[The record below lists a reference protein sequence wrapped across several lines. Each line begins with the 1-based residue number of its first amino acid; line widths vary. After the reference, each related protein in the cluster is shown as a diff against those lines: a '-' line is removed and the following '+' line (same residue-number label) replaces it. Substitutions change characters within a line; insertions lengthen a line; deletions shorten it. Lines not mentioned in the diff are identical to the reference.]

1 MAMRLRDALGVR
13 RGDVVSFVGAGGKT
27 SALVRLGQE
36 LATDGWRVLA
46 TTTTRIAETELS
58 LFPYTK
64 RWNPKLLRGS
74 RELESLLDSHRFI
87 FLYKNIEDE
96 KAMGISGRM
105 VSRIVDEMN
114 ADVLLVEADGSR
126 RLPLK
131 APYDHEPVLP
141 VDSTMVVPIVGL
153 EILGKPLNE
162 DFVYNPHGIIN
173 RYGFPYGG
181 IIQPAWIAQVLRDET
196 LGLKKTPSTARVIAL
211 LNQSPQSGLIRAR
224 ARRAAQMILR
234 NSRIDSVAIGSVKA
248 YPEPIFDVQRRVT
261 AIVLAGGLSS
271 RMGSSKVLLPWG
283 DRTVIETIVQTL
295 MPFRFAEIVVVTGH
309 KTDDVERVLG
319 KYPVRVEYNPAYAI
333 GEMVSSLKTGLR
345 SLDGDVSSCMVVM
358 GDQPQLSTKIVRR
371 LLTTLSEGSNMII
384 APQYQ
389 EQRGHPI
396 LIPNRYWDE
405 ILSLPGRSAPRDA
418 IGKHPIK
425 YVHVDDD
432 SILRDIDTPEQ
443 YAYEK
448 RIAGLE

>member
-1 MAMRLRDALGVR
+1 MRLREAFGVR

-46 TTTTRIAETELS
+46 TTTTKIAETELS
-58 LFPYTK
+58 LFPHTK

-74 RELESLLDSHRFI
+74 RELESLLDVHRFI
-87 FLYKNIEDE
+87 FLYKGIEVE
-96 KAMGISGRM
+96 KAVGISGRM
-105 VSRIVDEMN
+105 VSRLVDEMN

-131 APYDHEPVLP
+131 APYEHEPVLP
-141 VDSTMVVPIVGL
+141 VDSTLVVPVAGL
-153 EILGKPLNE
+153 EVLGQPLNE
-162 DFVYNPHGIIN
+162 DFVYNPQGIIE

-181 IIQPAWIAQVLRDET
+181 IIQPAWIAQVVRDEE
-196 LGLKKTPSTARVIAL
+196 LGLKKTPPTARVIAL

-224 ARRAAQMILR
+224 ARRAAQMVLR
-234 NSRIDSVAIGSVKA
+234 NSRVDSVVIGSVKA
-248 YPEPIFDVQRRVT
+248 YPEPIFEVQRRVT

-271 RMGSSKVLLPWG
+271 RMGASKVLLPWG
-283 DRTVIETIVQTL
+283 DRTVIETIIQTL
-295 MPFRFAEIVVVTGH
+295 MPFRFSEIVVVTGH
-309 KTDDVERVLG
+309 KTDDVEKVLT

-345 SLDGDVSSCMVVM
+345 TLGDDVSSCMVVM
-358 GDQPQLSTKIVRR
+358 GDQPQLSTKVVRH

-384 APQYQ
+384 APRFQQ
-389 EQRGHPI
+389 RRGHPI
-396 LIPNRYWDE
+396 LIPSRYWQE
-405 ILSLPGRSAPRDA
+405 ILSLPGRAAPREA
-418 IGKHPIK
+418 INKHPIK
-425 YVHVDDD
+425 YVQVEDD

>member
-1 MAMRLRDALGVR
+1 MRLREVLGVR

-46 TTTTRIAETELS
+46 TTTTRISETELS
-58 LFPYTK
+58 LFPFTQ

-74 RELESLLDSHRFI
+74 RELEALLDTHRFI
-87 FLYKNIEDE
+87 FLYKGIQDE
-96 KAMGISGRM
+96 KAVGISGKM
-105 VSRIVDEMN
+105 VSRLVDEMN

-131 APYDHEPVLP
+131 APYDHEPALP
-141 VDSTMVVPIVGL
+141 VDSTLVVPIAGL
-153 EILGKPLNE
+153 EILGQPLNQ
-162 DFVYNPHGIIN
+162 DFVYNPQGIID

-181 IIQPAWIAQVLRDET
+181 IIQPAWIAQVVRDEE
-196 LGLKKTPSTARVIAL
+196 LGLKKTPPTARVIAL
-211 LNQSPQSGLIRAR
+211 LNQSPQAGLIRAR
-224 ARRAAQMILR
+224 GRRAAQMILR
-234 NSRIDSVAIGSVKA
+234 NPRVDSVAIGSVKA
-248 YPEPIFDVQRRVT
+248 YPEPIFEVQRRVT

-295 MPFRFAEIVVVTGH
+295 MPFRFDEIVVVTGH
-309 KTDDVERVLG
+309 KTNDVQKVLK
-319 KYPVRVEYNPAYAI
+319 KYPVRVEYNPAFAI

-345 SLDGDVSSCMVVM
+345 TLSDDVSSCMVVM
-358 GDQPQLSTKIVRR
+358 GDQPQLSTKVVRH

-384 APQYQ
+384 APRFQQ
-389 EQRGHPI
+389 RRGHPI
-396 LIPNRYWDE
+396 LIPSRYWHE
-405 ILSLPGRSAPRDA
+405 ILSLPGRAAPREA
-418 IGKHPIK
+418 INKHPIK
-425 YVHVDDD
+425 FVQVEDD